1 MNFVKNGIFM
11 KKDNL
16 RSGFLADIAEKLLK

>member
-16 RSGFLADIAEKLLK
+16 RSGFRAAIAGKLLK